1 MNINNILKRI
11 LAKKQCCSLHE
22 LVFNLNCYRAG
33 FNCWDFRFC
42 FFKIQIISDSPL
54 LFVCLFFVFVFFCK
68 AWREIMTSIACST
81 FLISFYYLS
90 RWSVWENLDQGRE
103 YMSDRTHWGLY
114 TRPRSH
120 FSITNRPS
128 WLSCL
133 LNAKQEQF
141 HSFNVTGLC

>member
-33 FNCWDFRFC
+33 FNCWDFRFR
-42 FFKIQIISDSPL
+42 FLRFKLSATRHFC
-54 LFVCLFFVFVFFCK
+54 LFVCLFFVFVFFYK

-90 RWSVWENLDQGRE
+90 RWSDQGRE